1 MIYRNF
7 KDDLKTGELAE
18 QLILSKFRTVFE
30 PIISRIIYNQDM
42 QSRLLQKAG
51 VDGIITARPI
61 ADFDIKARDFKYY
74 NYKNQGVDILFETI
88 SIVEKSV
95 PGWFYKSNV
104 VVYVWFTQNKSR
116 FADGYILYMDKL
128 REKLKD
134 VINNYPKKTAHSEN
148 GSVWSVW
155 STENRAV
162 PIKDI
167 PISAIQRIH
176 KSTFQDYA
184 QLGLGQWFE

>member
-7 KDDLKTGELAE
+7 KEDLKTGELAE
-18 QLILSKFRTVFE
+18 QLILSKFKTVFE
-30 PIISRIIYNQDM
+30 PIISRVIYSQDLE
-42 QSRLLQKAG
+42 SKLLQKSG
-51 VDGIITARPI
+51 VDGIITAQPI
-61 ADFDIKARDFKYY
+61 ANFDIKARDFKYY
-74 NYKNQGVDILFETI
+74 NYKNKGVDILFETI
-88 SIVEKSV
+88 SIIEKSA

-116 FADGYILYMDKL
+116 FVDGYILYMDKL

-148 GSVWSVW
+148 GSVWS
-155 STENRAV
+155 TENRVV

-167 PISAIQRIH
+167 PINAIHRIH